1 MLTFPPEL
9 LQLTY
14 RATLR
19 LTLTRDQVMS
29 FNFDILI
36 LFYSTFELN
45 FCFILSSLPL
55 YISILLTL
63 LISNFTSSLSLHYT
77 LYFHLISPYF
87 YLFSSLIS
95 PLVSPFLL
103 FHFSLPGA
111 VYGPAAGKKLIVFI
125 DGEL

>member
-1 MLTFPPEL
+1 
-9 LQLTY
+9 
-14 RATLR
+14 
-19 LTLTRDQVMS
+19 MS

-36 LFYSTFELN
+36 LFYSSFAL
-45 FCFILSSLPL
+45 FFSFLLSSLPF
-55 YISILLTL
+55 YFVLLTL
-63 LISNFTSSLSLHYT
+63 PISNFTSSLSLHYT

-103 FHFSLPGA
+103 FYFSLLGA

-125 DGEL
+125 DGELEESRGKGGKGGE